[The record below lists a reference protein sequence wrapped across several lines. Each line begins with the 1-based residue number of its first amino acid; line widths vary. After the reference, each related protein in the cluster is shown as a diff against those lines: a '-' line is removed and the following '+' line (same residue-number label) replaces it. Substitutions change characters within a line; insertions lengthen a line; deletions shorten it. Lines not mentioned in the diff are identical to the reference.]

1 MGVSEWK
8 GAEIMLQKAKLVL
21 KDGSVFTGKL
31 IGDYKPIGEVVFTTG
46 MSGYQETISDP
57 SFCEQIVILT
67 YPLIGNYG
75 IKRIRNQGDKIAL
88 KAVIT
93 SEVFTSPEHWES
105 EESLYNYLK
114 EENIPLFVGTD
125 TRALTRKIR
134 SFGAM
139 MGAIVTEEISTEEAL
154 KQIEAHEPQEHPVHQ
169 VTCKEAYQLKNDG
182 YKVAVMDFGIKKA
195 ILGCMEKLGMDITV
209 YPATTSAKTI
219 LETNPDAIF
228 LSNGPGD
235 PMLLK
240 DEIQTV
246 KEFIGK
252 VPIFGICLGHQLLAL
267 ASGASTYKM
276 KFGHRGSNHPVKD
289 LRTSKIKITAQNHG
303 YALDDSTLPK
313 EWEVTHISMNDETI
327 EGIRHK
333 ELPIFSVQYHP
344 EAQAGPLENQY
355 LFEEFLQMIEK
366 EASK

>member
-1 MGVSEWK
+1 MGVSGWK
-8 GAEIMLQKAKLVL
+8 GAEMMLQKAKLIL
-21 KDGSVFTGKL
+21 QDGSIFTGKL
-31 IGDYKPIGEVVFTTG
+31 LGDHEPIGEVVFTTG

-75 IKRIRNQGDKIAL
+75 IKINRNQGDRVAL
-88 KAVIT
+88 KAVIA
-93 SEVFTSPEHWES
+93 SEVFASPDHWEA
-105 EESLYNYLK
+105 EESLYKYL
-114 EENIPLFVGTD
+114 EEEKIPLFIGAD

-139 MGAIVTEEISTEEAL
+139 MGVIVPDHVSLEEAME
-154 KQIEAHEPQEHPVHQ
+154 KIETYQPQAHPVHQ
-169 VTCKEAYQLKNDG
+169 VTCKSPYQLKHDG

-195 ILGCMEKLGMDITV
+195 ILSCMEKLGMDITV
-209 YPATTSAKTI
+209 YPSTTSAKTI
-219 LETNPDAIF
+219 LDSKPDGIF

-235 PMLLK
+235 PMLLT
-240 DEIQTV
+240 EEVQTV
-246 KEFIGK
+246 KELIGK
-252 VPIFGICLGHQLLAL
+252 APMFGICMGHQLLAL

-289 LRTSKIKITAQNHG
+289 LQTNKIKITAQNHG
-303 YALDDSTLPK
+303 FALDASTLSR
-313 EWEVTHISMNDETI
+313 EWEITHISMNDETV
-327 EGIRHK
+327 EGMKHK

-355 LFEEFLQMIEK
+355 LFEEFLQMMEK

>member
-1 MGVSEWK
+1 MGVPEWR

-31 IGDYKPIGEVVFTTG
+31 IGNYIPVGEVVFTTG

-75 IKRIRNQGDKIAL
+75 IKKIRNQADKIAL
-88 KAVIT
+88 KAVIA
-93 SEVFTSPEHWES
+93 SEVFISPEHWES
-105 EESLYNYLK
+105 EGDLYKYLEK
-114 EENIPLFVGTD
+114 DKIPLFVGAD

-139 MGAIVTEEISTEEAL
+139 MGAIVSDETPVEEAL
-154 KQIEAHEPQEHPVHQ
+154 RKIEVYQSKVHPVHQ
-169 VTCKEAYQLKNDG
+169 VTCEKPYQIKNDG
-182 YKVAVMDFGIKKA
+182 HKVAVMDFGVKKA
-195 ILGCMEKLGMDITV
+195 ILECMKQLGMDLTI
-209 YPATTSAKTI
+209 YPASTSAKII
-219 LETNPDAIF
+219 LESNPDAIF

-240 DEIQTV
+240 EEIQTV
-246 KEFIGK
+246 KELIGK

-267 ASGASTYKM
+267 ASGAFTYKM

-289 LRTSKIKITAQNHG
+289 LRTNQIKITAQNHG
-303 YALDDSTLPK
+303 YALDESTLPK
-313 EWEVTHISMNDETI
+313 EWEVTHISLNDETV
-327 EGIRHK
+327 EGMKHK

-355 LFEEFLQMIEK
+355 LFKEFLQMIEK